1 MNPMQEYRLHSLRH
15 THKYKFIKWT
25 NQSTMRTD
33 LIAYVLASDNRRAV
47 VMALLDRPSR
57 LWGCSAV
64 EDLTGL
70 SHATVFRTLRGLRDF
85 GLLRSSRPNRKDIV
99 YELAQG
105 LREYLDII
113 GGTSISLADD
123 EPADGIVDTVRI
135 AAYVEVPGG
144 MYSLSREWSTRL
156 WDAPDAMYH
165 DTIRLPGGTGQ
176 QLDLW
181 ADELMEK
188 YRAQFDIERICI
200 DEWAR

>member
-1 MNPMQEYRLHSLRH
+1 MEQKQMKADISRAHRQGFWSAIGFGAAITAPL
-15 THKYKFIKWT
+15 
-25 NQSTMRTD
+25 
-33 LIAYVLASDNRRAV
+33 LALGGF
-47 VMALLDRPSR
+47 ALYTIRQASPSR
-57 LWGCSAV
+57 IYAEMDAGGPVVTLGAERCQVADWN
-64 EDLTGL
+64 LL
-70 SHATVFRTLRGLRDF
+70 SPSV
-85 GLLRSSRPNRKDIV
+85 V
-99 YELAQG
+99 YNVVSHGGNG